1 MKYRNAE
8 KEVEFT
14 KISIKMKNC
23 KTFYET
29 KTAVRIK
36 EIIQPPDLTTSPEQS
51 LLGIYSDI

>member
-1 MKYRNAE
+1 
-8 KEVEFT
+8 
-14 KISIKMKNC
+14 MKNC

-29 KTAVRIK
+29 KAAVRIK